1 MLNRSLVDVNL
12 GESESEGQDEL
23 QRHLSQIVQAN
34 RFISENY
41 DKLKQTVISH
51 DTEEFAVISP
61 LVIPPEIE

>member
-1 MLNRSLVDVNL
+1 
-12 GESESEGQDEL
+12 
-23 QRHLSQIVQAN
+23 VQAN